1 MTEAVFLRRL
11 FLTCSVVVLLLAL
24 WLLRDLLLLVFA
36 AVLVAMLLASMAR
49 RIMRFGVHRL
59 AAVTIVML
67 ASLAITLAVGV
78 FFGQDIVVQSQGLAT
93 NIKDAWANLNARIA
107 GTPLASMLENAKES
121 TSNLAPMLSTVLS
134 WSMSFGQALLSA
146 VLVLVGAFYMAISET
161 SYRTGVMK
169 LVPAGYHD
177 SVHATLDDIASALNH
192 WIGGQLVVM
201 IIVGTLTAIGLTFA
215 GVKSAVALG
224 LLAGLANLVPYLG
237 SIVAAALALLIAASQ
252 GAAVLTWAAG
262 VMFVIQQ
269 LESNVITPIVL
280 GRAVS
285 IEPAV
290 GMFALVAMGIL
301 FGPLGIL
308 LGFPLTIVFD
318 IAIRRLYVRDALD
331 KPVEILGHPAERSQD
346 EPNGVEPLN
355 ESGARA

>member
-237 SIVAAALALLIAASQ
+237 SIVAAAF
-252 GAAVLTWAAG
+252 AG